1 MVAEVLMDHLARA
14 HGEDAAQMR
23 ELNMYKEG
31 DTTHFK
37 QILDG
42 CQASTQQQHL
52 PCLPFKSTFWPV
64 PSASRRVPLESLK

>member
-14 HGEDAAQMR
+14 HGKDAAEMR

-31 DTTHFK
+31 DTTHFQ

-42 CQASTQQQHL
+42 CQASIVQI
-52 PCLPFKSTFWPV
+52 CLSQDYTSTWV
-64 PSASRRVPLESLK
+64 RYLH

>member
-14 HGEDAAQMR
+14 HSKDAAEMR

-42 CQASTQQQHL
+42 CQASIVQIHL
-52 PCLPFKSTFWPV
+52 PQDSPSTQV
-64 PSASRRVPLESLK
+64 